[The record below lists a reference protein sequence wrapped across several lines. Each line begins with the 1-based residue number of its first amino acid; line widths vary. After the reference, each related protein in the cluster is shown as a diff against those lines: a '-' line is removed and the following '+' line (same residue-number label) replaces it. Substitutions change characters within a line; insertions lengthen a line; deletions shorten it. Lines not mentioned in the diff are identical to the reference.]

1 MNIDV
6 VTVRPDLSVMV
17 VLRHLRSRGHMPDLT
32 DSLFIVDRSDHYL
45 GVLPLTVLLTSD
57 ETQAVNELMEDDLQ
71 AIYAN
76 TPASE
81 VAMLFEQKNLV
92 SAPVIDIDGRLIGRI
107 TVDDVM
113 DVIRDEAEHSIM
125 GHAGLAEDTDMF
137 APVLVSARR
146 RAVWLGINLITA
158 MIASVVIGLF
168 EATIQQV
175 VALAI
180 LMPIVASMGGIA
192 GSQTLTLVI
201 RGLALK
207 HIGDTN
213 ATQVLFKELGVG
225 AVNGVLWAFVV
236 AVIAGYWFD
245 SSMLGLVIGVALL
258 INLICAALAGAL
270 IPLFMLRFNID
281 PALAGGVVLTTITD
295 VIGFMAFLGLASLFI
310 EQLS

>member
-1 MNIDV
+1 
-6 VTVRPDLSVMV
+6 
-17 VLRHLRSRGHMPDLT
+17 
-32 DSLFIVDRSDHYL
+32 
-45 GVLPLTVLLTSD
+45 
-57 ETQAVNELMEDDLQ
+57 
-71 AIYAN
+71 
-76 TPASE
+76 
-81 VAMLFEQKNLV
+81 
-92 SAPVIDIDGRLIGRI
+92 
-107 TVDDVM
+107 
-113 DVIRDEAEHSIM
+113 
-125 GHAGLAEDTDMF
+125 
-137 APVLVSARR
+137 
-146 RAVWLGINLITA
+146 
-158 MIASVVIGLF
+158 MIASFVIGLF

-175 VALAI
+175 VALAL
-180 LMPIVASMGGIA
+180 LMAIVASMGGIA